1 MVIGRL
7 WGLRVKLL
15 RFAGVSVVALVV
27 TQGTLF
33 LLNGVF
39 GWPGVAANLVAVCV
53 AAVPAYLLN
62 RAWVWEKNGRHSV
75 RGEIVPFWTYNLLG
89 LLFSTMLVALADA
102 WFGTTWSVQLAN
114 LVGFGVLWVGKFL
127 FLEKVLFGVAHV
139 EAAEAV

>member
-1 MVIGRL
+1 M
-7 WGLRVKLL
+7 
-15 RFAGVSVVALVV
+15 
-27 TQGTLF
+27 
-33 LLNGVF
+33 
-39 GWPGVAANLVAVCV
+39 
-53 AAVPAYLLN
+53 
-62 RAWVWEKNGRHSV
+62 

-127 FLEKVLFGVAHV
+127 FLEKVLFGVATV